1 MLLQDHNTLDIL
13 LTKDWPK
20 GFLTFVFEMIKRCRM
35 KERFRMKNG
44 SNEIA
49 YILRGLKFA
58 PIKTEEL
65 HII

>member
-1 MLLQDHNTLDIL
+1 
-13 LTKDWPK
+13 
-20 GFLTFVFEMIKRCRM
+20 MIKRCRM

-58 PIKTEEL
+58 PIKYYA
-65 HII
+65 HANACSA